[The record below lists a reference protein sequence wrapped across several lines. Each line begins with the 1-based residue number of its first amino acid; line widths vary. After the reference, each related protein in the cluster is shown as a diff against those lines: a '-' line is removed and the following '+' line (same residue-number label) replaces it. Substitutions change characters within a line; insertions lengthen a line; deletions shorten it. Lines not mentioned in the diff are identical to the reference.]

1 MTCLFIIGEGSTEE
15 TFVKAVL
22 APVLRLS
29 NIFAK
34 PLLIETSRGHRGGGL
49 NLDRTRRAVK
59 NALQEHD
66 DAYISTMFDLYALD
80 TSVSGVAESVSF
92 APSMRASHIE
102 RLLHADIVA
111 RVGCRPERFIPH
123 IQPHEFESLLSADIG
138 ELCDTQPEWDKHR
151 AMLLKV
157 RADVADPEC
166 INDSPHT
173 APSKRLEIL
182 RPRYRKTTHGPA
194 SAIRITLD
202 KIREQCPH
210 FRRWFE
216 RLLQIG
222 AQPLAVRL
230 PESIS

>member
-1 MTCLFIIGEGSTEE
+1 MTRLFIVGEGPTEE

-29 NIFAK
+29 NIHAK
-34 PLLIETSRGHRGGGL
+34 PLLVETSRGHHGGGL
-49 NLDRTRRAVK
+49 NLERTTRAVK
-59 NALQEHD
+59 NALRQYD
-66 DAYISTMFDLYALD
+66 DAYVSTMFDLYALHNTFPGVTD
-80 TSVSGVAESVSF
+80 SMGLPPSG
-92 APSMRASHIE
+92 RAAHIE
-102 RLLHADIVA
+102 HLLHADIVA
-111 RVGCRPERFIPH
+111 RVGCRPERFMPH
-123 IQPHEFESLLSADIG
+123 IQPHEFESLLFSDIDK
-138 ELCDTQPEWDKHR
+138 LCDAEPEWDKHR
-151 AMLLKV
+151 ATLLKV
-157 RADVADPEC
+157 RADVTNPEW

-194 SAIRITLD
+194 SATRITLD

-210 FRRWFE
+210 FRQWFE

-222 AQPLAVRL
+222 AQPLAARL

>member
-1 MTCLFIIGEGSTEE
+1 MTRLFIIGEGPTEE
-15 TFVKAVL
+15 AFVKAVL

-34 PLLIETSRGHRGGGL
+34 PLLMETSRGHRGGGL
-49 NLDRTRRAVK
+49 NLERTRRAVR
-59 NALQEHD
+59 NALQEHN

-80 TSVSGVAESVSF
+80 TSFSGVVESASF
-92 APSMRASHIE
+92 TPSGRAAHIE
-102 RLLHADIVA
+102 HLLHADIVA
-111 RVGCRPERFIPH
+111 RVGCRPERFMPH
-123 IQPHEFESLLSADIG
+123 IQPHEFESLLFSDIDKV
-138 ELCDTQPEWDKHR
+138 CDTQPEWEKHR
-151 AMLLKV
+151 AALLKV
-157 RADVADPEC
+157 RADVEDPEW

-194 SAIRITLD
+194 SAMRITLD

-210 FRRWFE
+210 FRQWFE

-222 AQPLAVRL
+222 VQPLAARL

>member
-1 MTCLFIIGEGSTEE
+1 MTRLFIVGEGPTEE
-15 TFVKAVL
+15 AFVKSVL

-34 PLLIETSRGHRGGGL
+34 PLLMETSRGHRGGGL
-49 NLDRTRRAVK
+49 NLDRTRRAVR
-59 NALQEHD
+59 NVLLEHN
-66 DAYISTMFDLYALD
+66 DAYVSTMFDLYALD
-80 TSVSGVAESVSF
+80 RSF
-92 APSMRASHIE
+92 AGVTESAGMAPSKRAAHIE
-102 RLLHADIVA
+102 HLLHADIVA
-111 RVGCRPERFIPH
+111 RVGCRPERFIAH
-123 IQPHEFESLLSADIG
+123 IQPHEFESLLFSDIG
-138 ELCDTQPEWDKHR
+138 KLCDAEPEWDKHR
-151 AMLLKV
+151 AALARV
-157 RADVADPEC
+157 RDEVTNPEW
-166 INDSPHT
+166 INDSRQT

-210 FRRWFE
+210 FRQWFE

-222 AQPLAVRL
+222 AQPLAVRI

>member
-1 MTCLFIIGEGSTEE
+1 MTRLFIVGEGPTEE
-15 TFVKAVL
+15 AFVKSVL
-22 APVLRLS
+22 APVLKLS

-34 PLLIETSRGHRGGGL
+34 PLLMETSRGHRGGGL
-49 NLDRTRRAVK
+49 NLDRTRRAVR
-59 NALQEHD
+59 NTLLEHN
-66 DAYISTMFDLYALD
+66 DAFVSTMFDLYALD
-80 TSVSGVAESVSF
+80 TSFRGVSESAGMS
-92 APSMRASHIE
+92 PSNRAAHIE

-111 RVGCRPERFIPH
+111 RVGCRPERFIAH

-138 ELCDTQPEWDKHR
+138 KLCDTQPEWDKHR

>member
-1 MTCLFIIGEGSTEE
+1 MTRLFIIGEGPTEE
-15 TFVKAVL
+15 AFVKAVL

-29 NIFAK
+29 NIHAK
-34 PLLIETSRGHRGGGL
+34 ALLIETSRGHRGGGL
-49 NLDRTRRAVK
+49 NLERTTRAVR
-59 NALQEHD
+59 NALQQYD
-66 DAYISTMFDLYALD
+66 DAYVSTMFDLYALHKTFPGVTD
-80 TSVSGVAESVSF
+80 SVGLQASN
-92 APSMRASHIE
+92 RAARIE
-102 RLLHADIVA
+102 HLLHADIVA

-123 IQPHEFESLLSADIG
+123 IQPHEFESLLFSDIG
-138 ELCDTQPEWDKHR
+138 KLCDAEPEWDKHR
-151 AMLLKV
+151 AALSKV
-157 RADVADPEC
+157 RADVANPEW

-194 SAIRITLD
+194 SAVRITLD

-210 FRRWFE
+210 FRQWFE
-216 RLLQIG
+216 RLLHIG

>member
-1 MTCLFIIGEGSTEE
+1 MTRLFIVGEGPTEE
-15 TFVKAVL
+15 AFVKSVL

-34 PLLIETSRGHRGGGL
+34 PLLMETSRGHRGGGL
-49 NLDRTRRAVK
+49 NLDRTRRAVR
-59 NALQEHD
+59 NVLLEHN
-66 DAYISTMFDLYALD
+66 DAYVSTMFDLYALD
-80 TSVSGVAESVSF
+80 RSF
-92 APSMRASHIE
+92 AGVTESAGMAPSDRAAHIE
-102 RLLHADIVA
+102 HLLHADIIA
-111 RVGCRPERFIPH
+111 RVGCRPERFIAH
-123 IQPHEFESLLSADIG
+123 VQPHEFESLLFSDIG
-138 ELCDTQPEWDKHR
+138 KLCDSEPEWDIYR
-151 AMLLKV
+151 AALAKV
-157 RADVADPEC
+157 RAEATNPEW

-210 FRRWFE
+210 FRQWFE

-222 AQPLAVRL
+222 AQPLAARI
-230 PESIS
+230 PESTS

>member
-1 MTCLFIIGEGSTEE
+1 MTRLFIIGEGPTEE
-15 TFVKAVL
+15 TFVKSVL

-34 PLLIETSRGHRGGGL
+34 PLLIQTSRGHHGGAL
-49 NLDRTRRAVK
+49 NLDRTRRAVR
-59 NALQEHD
+59 NALQHHN
-66 DAYISTMFDLYALD
+66 DAYVSTMFDLYALD
-80 TSVSGVAESVSF
+80 TSFAGVRGSVGMT
-92 APSMRASHIE
+92 PSDRAVQIE

-111 RVGCRPERFIPH
+111 SVGCRPERFIPH
-123 IQPHEFESLLSADIG
+123 IQPHEFESLLFSDIG
-138 ELCDTQPEWDKHR
+138 KLCDAEPEWDKHR
-151 AMLLKV
+151 VALSKV
-157 RADVADPEC
+157 RADAINPEW

-210 FRRWFE
+210 FRQWFE

-222 AQPLAVRL
+222 AQPLAARL

>member
-1 MTCLFIIGEGSTEE
+1 MTLLFIVGEGQTEE
-15 TFVKAVL
+15 AFVKSVL

-29 NIFAK
+29 NIIAK

-49 NLDRTRRAVK
+49 SLDRTRRAVR
-59 NALQEHD
+59 NVLLEHK
-66 DAYISTMFDLYALD
+66 DAYVSTMFDLYALD
-80 TSVSGVAESVSF
+80 KSFAGVNESVGM
-92 APSMRASHIE
+92 APPNRASHIE

-111 RVGCRPERFIPH
+111 RVGCRPERFIAH
-123 IQPHEFESLLSADIG
+123 VQPHEFESLLFSDIG
-138 ELCDTQPEWDKHR
+138 KLCDAEPEWDKHR
-151 AMLLKV
+151 AALAKV
-157 RADVADPEC
+157 RAEVTNPEC
-166 INDSPHT
+166 INDSPQT

-210 FRRWFE
+210 FRQWFE

-222 AQPLAVRL
+222 AQPLAVRI

>member
-1 MTCLFIIGEGSTEE
+1 MTRLFIIGEGPTEE
-15 TFVKAVL
+15 AFVKAAL

-34 PLLIETSRGHRGGGL
+34 SLLMETSRGHRGGGL
-49 NLDRTRRAVK
+49 NLERTRRAVR

-80 TSVSGVAESVSF
+80 TSFSGVVESTSF
-92 APSMRASHIE
+92 APSKRAAHIE

-111 RVGCRPERFIPH
+111 RVGCRPERFLPH
-123 IQPHEFESLLSADIG
+123 IQPHEFESLLFSDIG
-138 ELCDTQPEWDKHR
+138 KLCDAEPEWNKHR
-151 AMLLKV
+151 AALLKV
-157 RADVADPEC
+157 RADVEDPEW

-194 SAIRITLD
+194 SAARITLD

-210 FRRWFE
+210 FRQWFE
-216 RLLQIG
+216 RLLHLG
-222 AQPLAVRL
+222 AQPLTARL

>member
-1 MTCLFIIGEGSTEE
+1 MTRLFIIGEGPTEE
-15 TFVKAVL
+15 TFVKSVL

-80 TSVSGVAESVSF
+80 TSFPGVSESISF
-92 APSMRASHIE
+92 APSNRASHIE

-123 IQPHEFESLLSADIG
+123 IQPHEFESLLFSDIG
-138 ELCDTQPEWDKHR
+138 KLCDAEPEWDTHR
-151 AMLLKV
+151 AALSKV
-157 RADVADPEC
+157 RADVTNPEW
-166 INDSPHT
+166 INDSPQT
-173 APSKRLEIL
+173 APSKRLDIL

-210 FRRWFE
+210 FRQWFE

-222 AQPLAVRL
+222 AQPLATRL
-230 PESIS
+230 PEFIS

>member
-1 MTCLFIIGEGSTEE
+1 
-15 TFVKAVL
+15 VKAAL

-34 PLLIETSRGHRGGGL
+34 SLLMETSRGHRGGGL
-49 NLDRTRRAVK
+49 NLERTRRAVR

-80 TSVSGVAESVSF
+80 TSFSGVVESTSF
-92 APSMRASHIE
+92 APSKRAAHIE

-111 RVGCRPERFIPH
+111 RVGCRPERFLPH
-123 IQPHEFESLLSADIG
+123 IQPHEFESLLFSDIG
-138 ELCDTQPEWDKHR
+138 KLCDAEPEWNKHR
-151 AMLLKV
+151 AALLKV
-157 RADVADPEC
+157 RADVEDPEW

-173 APSKRLEIL
+173 APSKRLETL

-194 SAIRITLD
+194 SAARITLD

-210 FRRWFE
+210 FRQWFE
-216 RLLQIG
+216 RLLHLG
-222 AQPLAVRL
+222 AQPLTARL

>member
-1 MTCLFIIGEGSTEE
+1 MTRLFIIGEGPTEE
-15 TFVKAVL
+15 AFVKAVL

-29 NIFAK
+29 NIVAK
-34 PLLIETSRGHRGGGL
+34 PLLMETSRGHYGGGL
-49 NLDRTRRAVK
+49 NLDRTRRAVR
-59 NALQEHD
+59 NALQEHN

-80 TSVSGVAESVSF
+80 TSFSGVLESVGF
-92 APSMRASHIE
+92 APSKRAAHIE
-102 RLLHADIVA
+102 HLLHADIVA

-123 IQPHEFESLLSADIG
+123 IQPHEFETLLFSDIG
-138 ELCDTQPEWDKHR
+138 KLCDAEPEWDKHR
-151 AMLLKV
+151 TVLSKI
-157 RADVADPEC
+157 RADVANPEW
-166 INDSPHT
+166 INDSPQT

-210 FRRWFE
+210 FRQWFE

-222 AQPLAVRL
+222 AQPLAARL
-230 PESIS
+230 PEFIS